1 MKAVRFLSL
10 AAGASLLAGCLGYD
24 VDAVNSVEA
33 VGDEFTQQLTVEYRD
48 LANFEAN
55 QMGDWRDAEY
65 FARKG
70 LATAAGEVVLPE
82 DLADWMLPADSID
95 ELAEARSRLLA
106 ALDGNARASLPVE
119 AAIAQAKFDC
129 WVEQQ
134 EENHQAD
141 HIAACRDEFY
151 AFLAMIEGP
160 RPAQPAEVFFVF
172 FDFDSTVITP
182 EADAVL
188 NDVVAQYNATGGGV
202 IEVVG
207 YTDRSGSAAYNQALS
222 LRRAAAVEQALVAK
236 GVSAGQIATS
246 GRGEND
252 PLVETPDG
260 VREPSNRRAEI
271 EIVVQ

>member
-1 MKAVRFLSL
+1 MKAVRYLSL
-10 AAGASLLAGCLGYD
+10 AAGATLLAGCLGYD

-70 LATAAGEVVLPE
+70 LAAAAGEVVLPE
-82 DLADWMLPADSID
+82 DLADWALPGDSID
-95 ELAEARSRLLA
+95 ELTEARSRLLA
-106 ALDGNARASLPVE
+106 ALDGNARSSLPFE
-119 AAIAQAKFDC
+119 AAVAQAKFDC

-134 EENHQAD
+134 EENHQPD

-160 RPAQPAEVFFVF
+160 LPVPAPEVFFVF
-172 FDFDSTVITP
+172 FDFDSTVVTA

-188 NDVVAQYNATGGGV
+188 NDVVAQHGATGGA

-222 LRRAAAVEQALVAK
+222 LRRAESVRTALVGK
-236 GVSAGQIATS
+236 GVGSDQILTS

-252 PLVETPDG
+252 PLVDTPDG

-271 EIVVQ
+271 QIVVR